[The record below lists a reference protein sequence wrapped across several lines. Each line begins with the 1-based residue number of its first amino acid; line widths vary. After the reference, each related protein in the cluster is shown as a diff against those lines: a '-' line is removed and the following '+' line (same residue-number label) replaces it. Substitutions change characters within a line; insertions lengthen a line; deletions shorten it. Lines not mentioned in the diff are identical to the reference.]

1 MTTPS
6 PPSLPSLIRPVDE
19 NFITPYST
27 HLKGLNSAL
36 TTHTGRMRDTIA
48 GLLRH
53 QGITKEI
60 VILGQPRA
68 DILPRED
75 DHLAPEQA
83 AHWQGMAIPMRYA
96 ETGKDGSYFS
106 APFDLALY
114 AMGLSLI
121 HAIAQGTIPEDE
133 IRARVETFH
142 VCHAARLHI
151 GNMNLTFAPA
161 MQGVS
166 LQDFATTRGIYA
178 DRIAQ

>member
-1 MTTPS
+1 MVTQS
-6 PPSLPSLIRPVDE
+6 PPSFLPLVRPVDG
-19 NFITPYST
+19 NLIAPYSA
-27 HLKGLNSAL
+27 HLTGFNSAL
-36 TTHTGRMRDTIA
+36 TTHTSQMRDTVT

-53 QGITKEI
+53 QGVTKEI
-60 VILGQPRA
+60 VILSQPRA

-75 DHLAPEQA
+75 DHLAPKQA

-121 HAIAQGTIPEDE
+121 HTIAQGTVPVDE

-161 MQGVS
+161 TQGVS
-166 LQDFATTRGIYA
+166 LQDFATTRDIYTDKA
-178 DRIAQ
+178 V